1 MERRE
6 ETMVAYVMI
15 NSVIEVRKVAVEVLR
30 FRRPEEE
37 AFLEEALLRRNTYGR
52 YTGTLGRT
60 GPDFAEV
67 LVYDSGPFPFWID
80 REAGV
85 VDLA

>member
-1 MERRE
+1 M
-6 ETMVAYVMI
+6 MVYVMI
-15 NSVIEVRKVAVEVLR
+15 NSVIQIRKVAVVEVLR

-37 AFLEEALLRRNTYGR
+37 DALHEALLRRNTYSR

-60 GPDFAEV
+60 GPGFAEV
-67 LVYDSGPFPFWID
+67 LVYDAGPFPFWID